1 MSTVL
6 PSALELEI
14 GGMTCASC
22 ATRVE
27 RKLNRMPG
35 VEATVNYAT
44 EKARVQVPDDLDVD
58 AIIAAVEAA
67 GYTATLPVPP
77 NAAPDTAP
85 EDPTAPLRQR
95 LLRAGCA
102 TR

>member
-27 RKLNRMPG
+27 RKLNKLPG

-44 EKARVQVPDDLDVD
+44 EKAHVQVPSDVDVD

-67 GYTATLPVPP
+67 GYTATLPAPP
-77 NAAPDTAP
+77 SAAVSDAIPT
-85 EDPTAPLRQR
+85 DPTPPW
-95 LLRAGCA
+95 A
-102 TR
+102 TA